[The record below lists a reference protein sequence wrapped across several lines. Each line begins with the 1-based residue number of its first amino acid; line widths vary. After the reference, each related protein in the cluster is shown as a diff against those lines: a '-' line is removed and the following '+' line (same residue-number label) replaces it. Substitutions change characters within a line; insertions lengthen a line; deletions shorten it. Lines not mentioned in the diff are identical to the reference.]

1 MELKSANAQFSS
13 AMEQMNQQLDHYNSR
28 KASLE
33 DELAVSAVKREA
45 VVLYE
50 QLAEAEAKRD
60 KLIEEDKLRGTPAQE
75 REKLLAQVCKLI
87 SYNKSKSINSKVKDD
102 NAEISIME
110 RQIVEAQERMRQLG
124 EETDQ
129 LDQDLEENQSERNQ
143 KYRELRKRE
152 ETMDQFLTSYEDT
165 RAEELE
171 RLQDLEAQIARLL
184 GFAF

>member
-75 REKLLAQVCKLI
+75 REKLLAQVC
-87 SYNKSKSINSKVKDD
+87 
-102 NAEISIME
+102 
-110 RQIVEAQERMRQLG
+110 
-124 EETDQ
+124 
-129 LDQDLEENQSERNQ
+129 
-143 KYRELRKRE
+143 
-152 ETMDQFLTSYEDT
+152 
-165 RAEELE
+165 
-171 RLQDLEAQIARLL
+171 
-184 GFAF
+184 

>member
-1 MELKSANAQFSS
+1 
-13 AMEQMNQQLDHYNSR
+13 
-28 KASLE
+28 
-33 DELAVSAVKREA
+33 
-45 VVLYE
+45 
-50 QLAEAEAKRD
+50 
-60 KLIEEDKLRGTPAQE
+60 
-75 REKLLAQVCKLI
+75 
-87 SYNKSKSINSKVKDD
+87 
-102 NAEISIME
+102 ME

-184 GFAF
+184 GWTF